1 MDIWAVF
8 TFWLWPIMTLWTLAY
23 KYRFYPLLSIL
34 SCLYL
39 ESGIAGSNS
48 NSMFIYLFIYLFIY
62 FIFFFVHLFL
72 RDYYAVFHSGYAIS
86 HSHQ

>member
-8 TFWLWPIMTLWTLAY
+8 TFWLWPIMPLWTLAY

-48 NSMFIYLFIYLFIY
+48 NSMFIYF
-62 FIFFFVHLFL
+62 
-72 RDYYAVFHSGYAIS
+72 
-86 HSHQ
+86 